1 LSTISDTQSTFHHRG
16 INMAFFGIGKKLKA
30 LFSKSLDQSF
40 FDNLEDLLIEGDF
53 GAKNA
58 MMISD
63 EVNERKPKT
72 EEEFLAIV
80 RELLEDKIDGIK
92 LEPVKGELTV
102 YLVLGVNG
110 VGKTTSIAKLA
121 THYKNE
127 GYKVVMAAADTF
139 RAAAIDQLELHA
151 ERTGTRIVRQENG
164 SDPGAVIYDA
174 ISSAQARGDDLILCD
189 TAGRMHNK
197 ENLVRELQKI
207 DKVIRNRVKPE
218 NYKKILVI
226 DATTGQNSISQAQ
239 IFNEAV
245 GLDALIL
252 TKYDSAAKA
261 GALVQIGIPVAFV
274 GTGEHYEDIH
284 QFDKEEF
291 LTSLAGLTD

>member
-1 LSTISDTQSTFHHRG
+1 MLFK
-16 INMAFFGIGKKLKA
+16 FGIGAKLKA
-30 LFSKSLDQSF
+30 LFSGFKKTLDQSF

-63 EVNERKPKT
+63 EVNARKPKT
-72 EEEFLAIV
+72 EEEFLGIV
-80 RELLEDKIDGIK
+80 RELLQDKISGVELKPDK
-92 LEPVKGELTV
+92 DELTV

-121 THYKNE
+121 SYYKKD
-127 GYKVVMAAADTF
+127 GYKVVLAAGDTF
-139 RAAAIDQLELHA
+139 RAAAIDQLEIHA
-151 ERTGTRIVRQENG
+151 QRTGTRIVRQENG

-174 ISSAQARGDDLILCD
+174 ISSAQAKGDNLILCD

-197 ENLVRELQKI
+197 ENLVKELQKI

-239 IFNEAV
+239 IFNDAV

-284 QFDKEEF
+284 VFDKDEF
-291 LTSLAGLTD
+291 LTSLAGLGDNS

>member
-1 LSTISDTQSTFHHRG
+1 MLFK
-16 INMAFFGIGKKLKA
+16 FGIGAKLKA
-30 LFSKSLDQSF
+30 LFSGFKKTLDKSF

-58 MMISD
+58 MLISD

-80 RELLEDKIDGIK
+80 RELLEDKIKGIELK
-92 LEPVKGELTV
+92 PDKDELTV

-110 VGKTTSIAKLA
+110 VGKTTSIAKMA
-121 THYKNE
+121 TYYKND

-151 ERTGTRIVRQENG
+151 ERTGVRIVRQENG

-174 ISSAQARGDDLILCD
+174 ISSAQARGDNLILCD

-207 DKVIRNRVKPE
+207 DKVIRNRIKPE

-245 GLDALIL
+245 GIDALIL

-274 GTGEHYEDIH
+274 GTGEHYNDIH
-284 QFDKEEF
+284 EFDKEEF
-291 LTSLAGLTD
+291 LTTLAGLGE

>member
-1 LSTISDTQSTFHHRG
+1 MGFK
-16 INMAFFGIGKKLKA
+16 FGIGAKLKA
-30 LFSKSLDQSF
+30 LFSGFRKTLDQSF

-53 GAKNA
+53 GARNA

-63 EVNERKPKT
+63 EVNARKPKT
-72 EEEFLAIV
+72 EEEFLGIV
-80 RELLEDKIDGIK
+80 RELLEDKINGI
-92 LEPVKGELTV
+92 ELLPDKNELNV

-121 THYKNE
+121 TYYKDK
-127 GYKVVMAAADTF
+127 GYKVVMAAGDTF

-151 ERTGTRIVRQENG
+151 QRTNTRIVRQENG

-174 ISSAQARGDDLILCD
+174 ISSAQARGDNLILCD

-245 GLDALIL
+245 GIDALIL

-261 GALVQIGIPVAFV
+261 GALVQIGIPVAFI

-284 QFDKEEF
+284 VFDKEEF
-291 LTSLAGLTD
+291 LTTLAGLGE

>member
-1 LSTISDTQSTFHHRG
+1 MLFK
-16 INMAFFGIGKKLKA
+16 FGLGAKLKA
-30 LFSKSLDQSF
+30 LFSGFRKTLDQSF

-58 MMISD
+58 MLISD
-63 EVNERKPKT
+63 EVNARKPKT

-80 RELLEDKIDGIK
+80 RELLEDKI
-92 LEPVKGELTV
+92 KGVELKPDKDELTV
-102 YLVLGVNG
+102 YLILGVNG
-110 VGKTTSIAKLA
+110 VGKTTSIAKMA
-121 THYKNE
+121 TYYTKD

-139 RAAAIDQLELHA
+139 RAAAIDQLELHS
-151 ERTGTRIVRQENG
+151 ERTGVRIVRQENG

-174 ISSAQARGDDLILCD
+174 ISSAQARGDNLILCD

-207 DKVIRNRVKPE
+207 DKVIKNRIKPE

-245 GLDALIL
+245 GIDALIL

-284 QFDKEEF
+284 VFDKDEF
-291 LTSLAGLTD
+291 LTSLAGLGE

>member
-1 LSTISDTQSTFHHRG
+1 
-16 INMAFFGIGKKLKA
+16 MAFKFGLGAKLKA
-30 LFSKSLDQSF
+30 LFSGFRKTLDQSF

-53 GAKNA
+53 GARNA

-63 EVNERKPKT
+63 EVNARKPKT
-72 EEEFLAIV
+72 EEEFLGIV
-80 RELLEDKIDGIK
+80 RELLEDKING
-92 LEPVKGELTV
+92 VELVPDKNELNV

-121 THYKNE
+121 TYYKDK
-127 GYKVVMAAADTF
+127 GYKVVMAAGDTF

-151 ERTGTRIVRQENG
+151 KRTDTRIVRQENG

-174 ISSAQARGDDLILCD
+174 ISSAQARGDNLILCD

-245 GLDALIL
+245 GIDALIL

-261 GALVQIGIPVAFV
+261 GALVQIGIPVAFI

-284 QFDKEEF
+284 VFDKEEF
-291 LTSLAGLTD
+291 LTSLAGLGE

>member
-1 LSTISDTQSTFHHRG
+1 
-16 INMAFFGIGKKLKA
+16 
-30 LFSKSLDQSF
+30 
-40 FDNLEDLLIEGDF
+40 
-53 GAKNA
+53 
-58 MMISD
+58 
-63 EVNERKPKT
+63 
-72 EEEFLAIV
+72 
-80 RELLEDKIDGIK
+80 
-92 LEPVKGELTV
+92 
-102 YLVLGVNG
+102 VLGVNG
-110 VGKTTSIAKLA
+110 VGKTTSIAKMA
-121 THYKNE
+121 TYYKNE

-151 ERTGTRIVRQENG
+151 QRTGVRIVRQENG

-174 ISSAQARGDDLILCD
+174 ISSAQARGDNLILCD

-207 DKVIRNRVKPE
+207 DKVIRNRIKPE

-245 GLDALIL
+245 GIDALIL

-261 GALVQIGIPVAFV
+261 GALVQIGLPVAFV
-274 GTGEHYEDIH
+274 GTGEHYEDMH
-284 QFDKEEF
+284 VFDKDEF
-291 LTSLAGLTD
+291 LTSLAGLGE

>member
-1 LSTISDTQSTFHHRG
+1 MLFK
-16 INMAFFGIGKKLKA
+16 FGIGAKLKA
-30 LFSKSLDQSF
+30 LFSGFKKTLDQSF

-58 MMISD
+58 MLISD

-80 RELLEDKIDGIK
+80 RELLEDKIKGIELK
-92 LEPVKGELTV
+92 PDKDELTV

-110 VGKTTSIAKLA
+110 VGKTTSIAKMA
-121 THYKNE
+121 TYYKND

-151 ERTGTRIVRQENG
+151 ERTGVRIVRQENG

-174 ISSAQARGDDLILCD
+174 ISSAQARGDNLILCD

-207 DKVIRNRVKPE
+207 DKVIRNRIRPE

-245 GLDALIL
+245 GIDALIL

-274 GTGEHYEDIH
+274 GTGEHYQDIH
-284 QFDKEEF
+284 VFDKDEF
-291 LTSLAGLTD
+291 LTSLAGLGE

>member
-1 LSTISDTQSTFHHRG
+1 MLFK
-16 INMAFFGIGKKLKA
+16 FGIGAKLKQ
-30 LFSKSLDQSF
+30 LFTFKKTLDQQF

-63 EVNERKPKT
+63 EVNRRKPKT
-72 EEEFLAIV
+72 EEEFLGIV
-80 RELLEDKIDGIK
+80 RELLNDKIEGIE
-92 LEPVKGELTV
+92 LEPSKDELTV

-110 VGKTTSIAKLA
+110 VGKTTSIAKMA
-121 THYKNE
+121 THYKRE
-127 GYKVVMAAADTF
+127 GHKVILAAADTF

-151 ERTGTRIVRQENG
+151 ERTNTRIVRQENG

-174 ISSAQARGDDLILCD
+174 ISSAQAKGENLILCD

-197 ENLVRELQKI
+197 DNLVKELQKI
-207 DKVIRNRVKPE
+207 DKIIRNRIKPE

-239 IFNEAV
+239 IFNDAV

-252 TKYDSAAKA
+252 TKYDSASKA

-274 GTGEHYEDIH
+274 GTGEHYEDFH
-284 QFDKEEF
+284 KFDKDEF
-291 LTSLAGLTD
+291 LSSLAGLNG

>member
-1 LSTISDTQSTFHHRG
+1 MIFK
-16 INMAFFGIGKKLKA
+16 FGLGAKLKA
-30 LFSKSLDQSF
+30 LFSGFRKTLDQSF

-58 MMISD
+58 MLISD
-63 EVNERKPKT
+63 EVNARKPKT
-72 EEEFLAIV
+72 EEEFLSIV
-80 RELLEDKIDGIK
+80 RELLQDKISGIELK
-92 LEPVKGELTV
+92 PDKDELTV

-121 THYKNE
+121 TYYKND

-139 RAAAIDQLELHA
+139 RAAAIDQLELHSQ
-151 ERTGTRIVRQENG
+151 RTGVRIVRQENG

-174 ISSAQARGDDLILCD
+174 ISSAQARGDNLILCD

-207 DKVIRNRVKPE
+207 DKVIKNRISPE

-245 GLDALIL
+245 GIDALIL

-274 GTGEHYEDIH
+274 GTGEHYGDIH
-284 QFDKEEF
+284 VFDKDEF
-291 LTSLAGLTD
+291 LTSLAGLGE

>member
-1 LSTISDTQSTFHHRG
+1 MLFK
-16 INMAFFGIGKKLKA
+16 FGIGAKLKA
-30 LFSKSLDQSF
+30 LFSGFKKTLDQSF

-58 MMISD
+58 MLISD
-63 EVNERKPKT
+63 EVNARKPKT

-80 RELLEDKIDGIK
+80 RELLEDKIKGIELK
-92 LEPVKGELTV
+92 PDKDELTV

-110 VGKTTSIAKLA
+110 VGKTTSIAKMA
-121 THYKNE
+121 TYYKND

-151 ERTGTRIVRQENG
+151 ERTGVRIVRQENG

-174 ISSAQARGDDLILCD
+174 ISSAQARGDNLILCD

-207 DKVIRNRVKPE
+207 DKVIRNRIKPE

-245 GLDALIL
+245 GIDALIL

-274 GTGEHYEDIH
+274 GTGEHYQDIH
-284 QFDKEEF
+284 VFDKDEF
-291 LTSLAGLTD
+291 LTSLAGLGE

>member
-1 LSTISDTQSTFHHRG
+1 
-16 INMAFFGIGKKLKA
+16 MAFRFGIGAKLKA
-30 LFSKSLDQSF
+30 LFSGFRKTLDQSF

-53 GAKNA
+53 GARNA

-63 EVNERKPKT
+63 EVNARKPKT
-72 EEEFLAIV
+72 EEEFLGIV
-80 RELLEDKIDGIK
+80 RELLEDKING
-92 LEPVKGELTV
+92 VELVPDKNELNV

-121 THYKNE
+121 TYYKDK
-127 GYKVVMAAADTF
+127 GYKVVMAAGDTF

-151 ERTGTRIVRQENG
+151 KRTDTRIVRQENG

-174 ISSAQARGDDLILCD
+174 ISSAQARGDNLILCD

-245 GLDALIL
+245 GIDALIL

-261 GALVQIGIPVAFV
+261 GALVQIGIPVAFI

-284 QFDKEEF
+284 VFDKEEF
-291 LTSLAGLTD
+291 LTSLAGLGE

>member
-1 LSTISDTQSTFHHRG
+1 
-16 INMAFFGIGKKLKA
+16 MAFGFGIGSKLKA
-30 LFSKSLDQSF
+30 LFSGFKKTLDQSF

-58 MMISD
+58 MLISD

-72 EEEFLAIV
+72 EEEFLSIV
-80 RELLEDKIDGIK
+80 RELLEDKIQGIK
-92 LEPVKGELTV
+92 LEPVKGELSV

-121 THYKNE
+121 THYKEE

-151 ERTGTRIVRQENG
+151 QRTGTRIVRQENG
-164 SDPGAVIYDA
+164 SDPGAVIFDA
-174 ISSAQARGDDLILCD
+174 ISSAQAKGDDLILCD

-207 DKVIRNRVKPE
+207 DKIIRNRVKPE

-274 GTGEHYEDIH
+274 GTGEHYGDIH
-284 QFDKEEF
+284 EFDKQEF
-291 LTSLAGLTD
+291 LTTLAGLTD

>member
-1 LSTISDTQSTFHHRG
+1 MLFK
-16 INMAFFGIGKKLKA
+16 FGIGAKLKA
-30 LFSKSLDQSF
+30 LFSGFKKTLDQSF

-58 MMISD
+58 MLISD

-80 RELLEDKIDGIK
+80 RELLEDKITGVELKPDK
-92 LEPVKGELTV
+92 DQLTV

-110 VGKTTSIAKLA
+110 VGKTTSIAKMA
-121 THYKNE
+121 TYYKND

-151 ERTGTRIVRQENG
+151 TRTGVRIVRQENG

-174 ISSAQARGDDLILCD
+174 ISSAQARGDNLILCD

-207 DKVIRNRVKPE
+207 DKVIRNRIKPE

-245 GLDALIL
+245 GIDALIL

-284 QFDKEEF
+284 VFDKDEF
-291 LTSLAGLTD
+291 LTSLAGLGE

>member
-1 LSTISDTQSTFHHRG
+1 
-16 INMAFFGIGKKLKA
+16 MAFFGIGNKLKA
-30 LFSKSLDQSF
+30 LFSGFKKTLDQSF

-58 MMISD
+58 MLISD

-72 EEEFLAIV
+72 EEEFLTIV
-80 RELLEDKIDGIK
+80 RELLEDKIEGIK
-92 LEPVKGELTV
+92 LEPVKGELSV

-139 RAAAIDQLELHA
+139 RAAAIEQLELHA
-151 ERTGTRIVRQENG
+151 QRTGTRIVRQENG

-174 ISSAQARGDDLILCD
+174 ISSAQARGDELILCD

-291 LTSLAGLTD
+291 LSSLAGLSE